1 MPKED
6 PNMVPTP
13 TEDVH
18 HSSVGSRIKQ
28 LRKKKNISLQTLS
41 RLSGVSAGM
50 LSQVERDLANPSLR
64 LLTKIQVGL
73 GTTAGTLFPSDNA
86 EPPVA
91 AAQSSFFVQRK
102 GERPICELDFLT
114 KELLSDGAGQ
124 MLELMML
131 QIPPKGSS
139 GPTPMISLAEKGG
152 LVLEGS
158 LTINIDGAEANL
170 LEGDSFTFDGRRP
183 HSFRNIS
190 DAPARILWVIGNFP
204 IEHHL

>member
-1 MPKED
+1 MRKE
-6 PNMVPTP
+6 NTNVVPTP
-13 TEDVH
+13 PTDVQ

-28 LRKKKNISLQTLS
+28 LRKQKNISLQELS

-73 GTTAGTLFPSDNA
+73 GTTAGALFPSDDA

-91 AAQSSFFVQRK
+91 AAQNTLFIQRK
-102 GERPICELDFLT
+102 SERPICELEFLT

-124 MLELMML
+124 MLELMIL
-131 QIPPKGSS
+131 QIPPKSSS
-139 GPTPMISLAEKGG
+139 GSTPMISLAEKGG
-152 LVLEGS
+152 LVLAGS
-158 LTINIDGAEANL
+158 LTINVDGAEIDL

-183 HSFRNIS
+183 HFFCNNS
-190 DAPARILWVIGNFP
+190 DAPSSILWVIGNFP
-204 IEHHL
+204 IDHQL